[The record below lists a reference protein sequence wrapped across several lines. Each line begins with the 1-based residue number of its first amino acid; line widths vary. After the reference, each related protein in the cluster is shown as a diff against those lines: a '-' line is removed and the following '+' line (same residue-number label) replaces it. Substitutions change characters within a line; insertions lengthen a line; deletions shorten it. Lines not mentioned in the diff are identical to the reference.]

1 MADNDTTKQTNELPE
16 PEALATQPDDGS
28 QAPKVPVAE
37 IAAKKHAKS
46 GPPKRMTYRPSH
58 KATFIGIAIVLAVLA
73 INAVV
78 IWFIIQ
84 SQSAEKEV
92 DRTSVTLSGETLNA
106 LGVTRNDTGSPAEQ
120 LVIGPN
126 TTFSGTLTVA
136 EKTSLS
142 GELVLN
148 NKLTA
153 QDATLTKL
161 DAGETSVS
169 SLNINGDATAT
180 TLNLRQDLNVAGA
193 TRLQGAV
200 TVGQI
205 LTVTG
210 GLNVGGNVAVNG
222 TLSVNSLQV
231 NSLALNSSL
240 TIGGRIISS
249 GSAPNVG
256 IGSGIGSN
264 GTASISGNDTA
275 GTVAANVGVGGGNG
289 ILAQVAFRSPYPV
302 TPKVIISPVGAG
314 VPYVYVNR
322 SAGGFSIAVN
332 GALSPGGYAF
342 DYIVIQ

>member
-1 MADNDTTKQTNELPE
+1 MADKDTPKQSTELPE
-16 PEALATQPDDGS
+16 PESLATQPDDGS
-28 QAPKVPVAE
+28 QAPKVAVAE
-37 IAAKKHAKS
+37 IAAKKRAKS
-46 GPPKRMTYRPSH
+46 GAPRRMTYRPSH
-58 KATFIGIAIVLAVLA
+58 KATFIGIGIVIAVLAV
-73 INAVV
+73 NAGV

-92 DRTSVTLSGETLNA
+92 DRTSVTLSSETLDS
-106 LGVTRNDTGSPAEQ
+106 LGVTRNDTGKSAEE
-120 LVIGPN
+120 LLIGPN
-126 TTFSGTLTVA
+126 TTFAGTLTVA

-153 QDATLTKL
+153 QNATLTKL

-169 SLNINGDATAT
+169 TLNINGDATAT

-231 NSLALNSSL
+231 NNLALNSSL

-256 IGSGIGSN
+256 TGSGSGSN
-264 GTASISGNDTA
+264 GSVSISGNDTA
-275 GTVAANVGVGGGNG
+275 GTVVANVGVGGGNG
-289 ILAQVAFRSPYPV
+289 TIVQVAFRSAYGN
-302 TPKVIISPVGAG
+302 TPRVIISPVGTG
-314 VPYVYVNR
+314 VPYAYVNR

-332 GALSPGGYAF
+332 GALAPGGYVF
-342 DYIVIQ
+342 DYVVIQ